1 MLVSDFWDQQIVQI
15 MLHSPNENNLDKWGK
30 AFFNATQGSSKT
42 VFVAR
47 VIFPFFFSRLVS
59 RSVGCLEEPVTEVFS
74 TSILSFSS
82 LVWSLFSATSDMWNH
97 STTILSAHLLIAF
110 LTLHPPVTRALIVI
124 QSFAKIEKEFQCCI
138 SDVYIECQL
147 HTNCSSIYPL
157 AVPNIGY
164 YWWTGMKRKIYKDY
178 YLSIVC
184 LSSMRTVYEINLH
197 FW

>member
-1 MLVSDFWDQQIVQI
+1 MICNTCICSDFWDQQIIQI
-15 MLHSPNENNLDKWGK
+15 MLHSPNEDNLGKWDK
-30 AFFNATQGSSKT
+30 AFFNASQGSSKT

-74 TSILSFSS
+74 TSIPSFSS
-82 LVWSLFSATSDMWNH
+82 LVWSLFSAASDTWYH

-110 LTLHPPVTRALIVI
+110 LTLCPPVTLALIVI

-147 HTNCSSIYPL
+147 HTNCSSIYTL
-157 AVPNIGY
+157 AAPNIGY
-164 YWWTGMKRKIYKDY
+164 YRWTGIKMKITKDD
-178 YLSIVC
+178 YLSLVC
-184 LSSMRTVYEINLH
+184 L
-197 FW
+197 